1 MKNKHLVVALSVLF
15 SFSMLSWGV
24 TGHKTIGK
32 IAENH
37 LSAKAKNEIVA
48 LIGDTSLAQISTYA
62 DEIRSKPEFKSTG
75 GWHFINLPL
84 GLSYHDFKKQVKEL
98 GVENVYSELLKL
110 EIQLKDPKATKEE
123 KVFALK
129 FIVHLVGDL
138 HQPMHVSRES
148 DQGGNKIQVT
158 YDGKGTNLHSLWD
171 TRLLEHQ
178 KLGYDE
184 LAAQYDVISNRKI
197 RAWQRTPLIKWV
209 YESYQASSILYGELE
224 NRKDNKI
231 DEAYYNEHLPL
242 VQLRIQQAGIRL
254 AGVLNQ
260 IYR

>member
-1 MKNKHLVVALSVLF
+1 MKNKYLMAAVLVLF
-15 SFSMLSWGV
+15 SFSLLSWGV
-24 TGHKTIGK
+24 TGHRTIGK

-37 LSAKAKNEIVA
+37 LTAKAKMEISA

-62 DEIRSKPEFKSTG
+62 DEIRSKPEYRSTG
-75 GWHFINLPL
+75 AWHFINLPL
-84 GLSYHDFKKQVKEL
+84 GLSYHDFKKQVKAL
-98 GVENVYSELLKL
+98 GVENVYNELQKL
-110 EIQLKDPKATKEE
+110 EVQLKDPKATKEQ

-184 LAAQYDVISNRKI
+184 LAAKYDVISNRKMK
-197 RAWQRTPLIKWV
+197 AWKRTPLIKWV

-231 DEAYYNEHLPL
+231 DEAYYNEHIPM
-242 VQLRIQQAGIRL
+242 VELRIQQAGIRL
-254 AGVLNQ
+254 AGVLNR